1 MGEDGL
7 RMVPRQTKNDT
18 SRILPGT
25 WIKVNA
31 TSFKAEMSYR
41 SKLVEKPL

>member
-7 RMVPRQTKNDT
+7 RMVSRQTKNDA

-31 TSFKAEMSYR
+31 ASSKAEMSYR
-41 SKLVEKPL
+41 SKLMEKPL